1 MGRKNG
7 CSFGIQLKKHIV
19 DSTALLAVA
28 TPVLAGLETT
38 LLGMSDKV
46 SINARL
52 LSACVTYG
60 GTGYL
65 VARGR
70 DLYRKIMKVEDS
82 SKERVQQFHDSLYS
96 ALFNLVT
103 TPPLYYASGAR
114 DLGAIVNGTF
124 LGIGLGLV
132 SGGLV
137 GYFIDTYR
145 DLTGIKESQRVP
157 SIIRNRSPKFK
168 LGVAAI
174 ITAASVGLAYSIYI
188 ATPDKLQNKLTT
200 PGNIIYKAK

>member
-1 MGRKNG
+1 MGQKHRG
-7 CSFGIQLKKHIV
+7 SFGMQLKKHLV

-38 LLGMSDKV
+38 LLGMPDKV
-46 SINARL
+46 SVNARL
-52 LSACVTYG
+52 LSACLTYG
-60 GTGYL
+60 GMGYL

-70 DLYRKIMKVEDS
+70 DWYRTLMKVEDS

-96 ALFNLVT
+96 ALFNLAT
-103 TPPLYYASGAR
+103 TPPFYYASGAR
-114 DLGAIVNGTF
+114 SLGAIVNGTF

-137 GYFIDTYR
+137 GYSIDTYR
-145 DLTGIKESQRVP
+145 DLTGIKNSKRVP

-168 LGVAAI
+168 LGVAAM
-174 ITAASVGLAYSIYI
+174 ITAASVGLAYSIYT
-188 ATPDKLQNKLTT
+188 ATPDKPQNKLTAQ
-200 PGNIIYKAK
+200 GNMIYKAK